1 MKKEKLIGTTTI
13 AYDENCSIQVLNIKE
28 TLNTKHK
35 KEEHY
40 YSDFYN
46 VTLDGVYFIDRV
58 ELDPFCEN
66 LGYQLI
72 NNKLIIYNYD
82 IVTGRKYHAVKKVF
96 KYYDVIDNITIN
108 ENVSEIIKVLGFDLP
123 SEEKNKLEFVGSR
136 LKKMDEFISSL
147 EREEDYTQITPIVNI
162 CKKEKQYTSR
172 RKYSAQMISP
182 ISRREFADY
191 YTELVTGSD
200 SNIKINNHVINISDY
215 KNDEKKK
222 VKTLNKD
229 TKHPII

>member
-28 TLNTKHK
+28 TLNAKHK

-46 VTLDGVYFIDRV
+46 VTQDGVYFIDRI

-82 IVTGRKYHAVKKVF
+82 IVTGRKYHAVKKIF
-96 KYYDVIDNITIN
+96 KYYDVVDNITIN
-108 ENVSEIIKVLGFDLP
+108 ERVSEIIKVLGFELP
-123 SEEKNKLEFVGSR
+123 EEEKNKLELVGSR

-147 EREEDYTQITPIVNI
+147 EKEEAYTQITPMVNI
-162 CKKEKQYTSR
+162 CKDERQYSSR

-182 ISRREFADY
+182 ISRREFAEY
-191 YTELVTGSD
+191 YTKLVTGSD
-200 SNIKINNHVINISDY
+200 KNIKINNHVININDY
-215 KNDEKKK
+215 KSDEKKK
-222 VKTLNKD
+222 VKTLKKNIRKNN
-229 TKHPII
+229 H